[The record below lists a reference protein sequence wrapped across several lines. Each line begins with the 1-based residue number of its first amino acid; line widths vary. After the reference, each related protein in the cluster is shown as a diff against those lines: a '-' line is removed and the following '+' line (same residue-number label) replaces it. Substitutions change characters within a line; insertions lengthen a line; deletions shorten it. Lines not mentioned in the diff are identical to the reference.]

1 MPKGLHP
8 KSAIHKANQIK
19 LKNYHQQVQ
28 EERKEMLQESQQA
41 KQDKQDLSLRLAE
54 LESKL
59 ENKLCVM

>member
-41 KQDKQDLSLRLAE
+41 RQDKQDFISPIG
-54 LESKL
+54 
-59 ENKLCVM
+59 